1 MSSHASILER
11 ACTGGIW
18 ICEQVIKPQFSMAP
32 IREEKKNEKNEKQI
46 NVFLITS
53 GEIRNS
59 IRILLGQWIVDI
71 VTLCERLRPLVD
83 FPSSST

>member
-1 MSSHASILER
+1 
-11 ACTGGIW
+11 
-18 ICEQVIKPQFSMAP
+18 MAP

-71 VTLCERLRPLVD
+71 VEFRYLTLCFRLT
-83 FPSSST
+83 PSEFFFHTINGRGYLRIW